1 MILFLS
7 LTFKPDHKL
16 EVNVEIEMIRYIRND
31 YLCGMECAYNQC
43 LEGLQK
49 KVATK
54 GWGKV
59 LDSYLVV
66 FFCFAIT
73 LHNIEEAIWLPKW
86 SQQSSTFHKPVTS
99 SEFHFA
105 VIFITVL
112 AYLSAFS
119 FLYMPESD
127 LAKWIFIGF
136 LGSMILNAVFP
147 HLIATVLMK
156 KYAPGLLTGLLLN
169 LPINSLV
176 LYQMFSNHLITWTE
190 LIISTFIV
198 AFILISIIPF
208 LFKMGGKI
216 APS

>member
-1 MILFLS
+1 M
-7 LTFKPDHKL
+7 
-16 EVNVEIEMIRYIRND
+16 D
-31 YLCGMECAYNQC
+31 Y
-43 LEGLQK
+43 
-49 KVATK
+49 
-54 GWGKV
+54 
-59 LDSYLVV
+59 YLVI

-86 SQQSSTFHKPVTS
+86 SKQSSRFQKPVTS

-105 VIFITVL
+105 VIFITIL

-127 LAKWIFIGF
+127 FAKWIFIGF
-136 LGSMILNAVFP
+136 LGSMIINAIFP

-176 LYQMFSNHLITWTE
+176 IYQMFSNNLIIWKE
-190 LIISTFIV
+190 LVISTFVVGI
-198 AFILISIIPF
+198 ILLALIPF
-208 LFKMGGKI
+208 LFKIGGKI
-216 APS
+216 IPS